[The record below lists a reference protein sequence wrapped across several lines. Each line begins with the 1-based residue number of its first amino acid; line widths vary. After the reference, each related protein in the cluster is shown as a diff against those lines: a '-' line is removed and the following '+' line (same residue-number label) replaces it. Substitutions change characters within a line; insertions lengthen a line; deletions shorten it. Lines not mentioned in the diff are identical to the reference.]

1 LPLSLAIGLTDSY
14 VLKEE
19 RMPSFPCDLDIA
31 RAAHL
36 KSIAEV
42 ARTLGVEEDELELYG
57 RYKAKVSLDVLQRLK
72 DRPDGKLIA
81 VTAIPPTP
89 LGEGKSVTA
98 IGLGQ
103 ALAKIGKKV
112 CNTCRQPSQGP
123 TFGIKG
129 GAAGG
134 GYSQVVPM
142 EDFNLH
148 LTGDFHAV
156 TAAQNLCAAMIDAS
170 YMHGNKLNLD
180 PFNITWRRC
189 LDTNDRVLRDIVIG
203 LGGKANGCP
212 RETGFDIT
220 AACETMAILAL
231 ATSLR
236 DLRERLARIV
246 VGFNRDGR
254 PVTAEDLKAAGAM
267 TVLLKD
273 ALRPNL
279 MQTLEHTPVLVH
291 CGPFGNVAHGNN
303 SVLSDMVALKL
314 ADYVATES
322 GFGADMGYEK
332 LVNITCRQ
340 GGLQVSAAVV
350 VCTVRALKMHG
361 GVGKIVAGKPLPPEL
376 TVENFAALER
386 GLPVLEAA
394 IRIVKLTGV
403 PVVVAVNRFATDTD
417 AEVQFVA
424 ERARELG
431 AERGVVSD
439 LHARGGA
446 GGSELAEAVVE
457 AAQKPSAMR
466 LLYPDDLSIKEKI
479 RILATQIYGADDVE
493 YLAEAERKIKLY
505 TDLGFARLPICMA
518 KTHLSFSHDPDW
530 KGVPKGYK
538 FPIRDVR
545 LSAGAGFL
553 YPLAGEMMTMPGLGS
568 SPAAIR
574 VDIDE
579 QDRIVGLF

>member
-1 LPLSLAIGLTDSY
+1 
-14 VLKEE
+14 
-19 RMPSFPCDLDIA
+19 MPTIPCDLDIA

-36 KSIAEV
+36 KPITEIARGL
-42 ARTLGVEEDELELYG
+42 AIEEDELELYG
-57 RYKAKVSLDVLQRLK
+57 RYKSKISLGVLERLK
-72 DRPDGKLIA
+72 DAPNGKLIA

-103 ALAKIGKKV
+103 ALAKIGKKA

-156 TAAQNLCAAMIDAS
+156 TAAQNLCAAMLDAS

-180 PFNITWRRC
+180 PFNLTWRRAM
-189 LDTNDRVLRDIVIG
+189 DVNDRVLRDVVVG
-203 LGGKANGCP
+203 LGGKANGFP

-231 ATSLR
+231 ANSLP
-236 DLRERLARIV
+236 DLRQRLGRIV
-246 VGFNRDGR
+246 VGFNKEGR

-273 ALRPNL
+273 AIRPNL
-279 MQTLEHTPVLVH
+279 MQTIENTPVLVH

-303 SVLSDMVALKL
+303 SVLANRVALKL
-314 ADYVATES
+314 ADYVVTES
-322 GFGADMGYEK
+322 GFGADMGFEK

-340 GGLQVSAAVV
+340 GGLQVAGAVV
-350 VCTVRALKMHG
+350 VCTIRALKMHG
-361 GVGKIVAGKPLPPEL
+361 GVGKIVAGKPLPREL
-376 TVENFAALER
+376 VEENIPAVER
-386 GLPVLEAA
+386 GLNVLCASL
-394 IRIVKLTGV
+394 RIVKTLGV
-403 PVVVAVNRFATDTD
+403 PAVVAVNRFETDTD
-417 AEVQFVA
+417 AELQFVA
-424 ERARELG
+424 ERAQGMG
-431 AERGVVSD
+431 AERAVISD
-439 LHARGGA
+439 VFARGGA
-446 GGSELAEAVVE
+446 GGIDLAEAVVE
-457 AAQKPSAMR
+457 AAERPSAMR
-466 LLYPDDLSIKEKI
+466 FLYPDDLPIKDKI
-479 RILATQIYGADDVE
+479 RTLATRIYGADDVE
-493 YLAEAERKIKLY
+493 YMAEAERKIKLY
-505 TDLGFARLPICMA
+505 TELGFSCLPICMA
-518 KTHLSFSHDPDW
+518 KTHLSFSHDPEW

-553 YPLAGEMMTMPGLGS
+553 YALAGEMMTMPGLGS
-568 SPAAIR
+568 SPAAVR
-574 VDIDE
+574 VDIDA
-579 QDRIVGLF
+579 QNRIQGLF

>member
-1 LPLSLAIGLTDSY
+1 MPAI
-14 VLKEE
+14 
-19 RMPSFPCDLDIA
+19 PCDLDIA

-36 KSIAEV
+36 KPITEIARALAIKES
-42 ARTLGVEEDELELYG
+42 ELELYG
-57 RYKAKVSLDVLQRLK
+57 RSKAKVGLEVLDRLK
-72 DRPDGKLIA
+72 DAPAGKLIA

-103 ALAKIGKKV
+103 ALARIGKRV

-156 TAAQNLCAAMIDAS
+156 TAAQNLCAAMLDAS

-180 PFNITWRRC
+180 PFNLTWRRA
-189 LDTNDRVLRDIVIG
+189 LDVNDRVLRDIVVG
-203 LGGKANGCP
+203 LGGKANGYP

-231 ATSLR
+231 ATSLG
-236 DLRERLARIV
+236 DLRQRLARAV
-246 VGFNRDGR
+246 VGFNKDGR

-273 ALRPNL
+273 AIRPNL
-279 MQTLEHTPVLVH
+279 MQTIENTPVLVH

-303 SVLSDMVALKL
+303 SVLANLVALKL
-314 ADYVATES
+314 ADYVVTES
-322 GFGADMGYEK
+322 GFGADMGFEK

-340 GGLQVSAAVV
+340 SGLKVAGAVV

-376 TVENFAALER
+376 VQENIPAIEKGLDVLRAAL
-386 GLPVLEAA
+386 
-394 IRIVKLTGV
+394 RIVKAVGV
-403 PVVVAVNRFATDTD
+403 PAVVAVNRFEGDTE
-417 AEVQFVA
+417 AELQFIVERAQGMGA
-424 ERARELG
+424 ERAVL
-431 AERGVVSD
+431 SD
-439 LHARGGA
+439 VFARGGE
-446 GGSELAEAVVE
+446 GGRSLAEAVVE
-457 AAQKPSAMR
+457 AVAKTSEMQ
-466 LLYPDDLSIKEKI
+466 LLYPDEMPIKEKI
-479 RILATQIYGADDVE
+479 KTLATQIYGASDVE
-493 YLAEAERKIKLY
+493 YLPEAERKIKLY
-505 TDLGFARLPICMA
+505 TDLGFGRLPICMA
-518 KTHLSFSHDPDW
+518 KTHLSYSHNPEW
-530 KGVPKGYK
+530 RGVPAGYK

-545 LSAGAGFL
+545 LAAGAGYL

-568 SPAAIR
+568 SPAAVR

-579 QDRIVGLF
+579 QDRIMGLF

>member
-1 LPLSLAIGLTDSY
+1 
-14 VLKEE
+14 
-19 RMPSFPCDLDIA
+19 MPTIPCDLDIA

-36 KSIAEV
+36 KPITEIARGL
-42 ARTLGVEEDELELYG
+42 AIEEDELELYG
-57 RYKAKVSLDVLQRLK
+57 RYKSKISLDLLDRLK
-72 DRPDGKLIA
+72 DAPNGKLIA

-123 TFGIKG
+123 TFGIKV

-156 TAAQNLCAAMIDAS
+156 TAAQNLCAAMLDAS

-180 PFNITWRRC
+180 PFNLTWRRAM
-189 LDTNDRVLRDIVIG
+189 DVNDRVLRDVVVG
-203 LGGKANGCP
+203 LGGKANGYP

-231 ATSLR
+231 ATSLP
-236 DLRERLARIV
+236 DLRQRLGRIV
-246 VGFNRDGR
+246 VGFNKDGR

-273 ALRPNL
+273 AIRPNL
-279 MQTLEHTPVLVH
+279 MQTLENTPVLVH

-303 SVLSDMVALKL
+303 SVLANRVALKL
-314 ADYVATES
+314 ADYVITES
-322 GFGADMGYEK
+322 GFGADMGFEK

-340 GGLQVSAAVV
+340 GGLNVAGAVV
-350 VCTVRALKMHG
+350 VCTIRALKMHG
-361 GVGKIVAGKPLPPEL
+361 GVGKIVAGKPLPAEL
-376 TVENFAALER
+376 VQENIPAVER
-386 GLPVLEAA
+386 GLNVLCASL
-394 IRIVKLTGV
+394 RIVKTLGV
-403 PVVVAVNRFATDTD
+403 PAVVAVNRFETDTD
-417 AEVQFVA
+417 AELQFVA
-424 ERARELG
+424 ERAQGMG
-431 AERGVVSD
+431 AERAVISD
-439 LHARGGA
+439 VFARGGA
-446 GGSELAEAVVE
+446 GGIDLAEAVVE
-457 AAQKPSAMR
+457 AAERPSAMR
-466 LLYPDDLSIKEKI
+466 FLYPDDLPIKDKI
-479 RILATQIYGADDVE
+479 RTLATRIYGADDVE
-493 YLAEAERKIKLY
+493 YQAEAERKIKLY
-505 TDLGFARLPICMA
+505 TELGFGRLPICMA
-518 KTHLSFSHDPDW
+518 KTHLSFSHDPEW

-568 SPAAIR
+568 SPAAVR
-574 VDIDE
+574 VDIDAE
-579 QDRIVGLF
+579 NRIQGLF

>member
-1 LPLSLAIGLTDSY
+1 
-14 VLKEE
+14 
-19 RMPSFPCDLDIA
+19 MPTIPCDLEIA
-31 RAAHL
+31 RASHL
-36 KSIAEV
+36 MPITEIARNL
-42 ARTLGVEEDELELYG
+42 AIEESELELYG
-57 RYKAKVSLDVLQRLK
+57 RHKAKVGLEVLDRLH
-72 DRPDGKLIA
+72 DAPSGKLIA

-103 ALAKIGKKV
+103 ALARIGKRV

-156 TAAQNLCAAMIDAS
+156 TAAQNLCAAMLDAS

-180 PFNITWRRC
+180 PFNLTWRRA
-189 LDTNDRVLRDIVIG
+189 LDVNDRALRDIVVG
-203 LGGKANGCP
+203 LGGKANGYP

-231 ATSLR
+231 ATSLE
-236 DLRERLARIV
+236 DLRQRLARVV
-246 VGFNRDGR
+246 VGFNKDGR

-273 ALRPNL
+273 AIRPNL
-279 MQTLEHTPVLVH
+279 MQTIENTPVLVH

-303 SVLSDMVALKL
+303 SVLANLVALRL
-314 ADYVATES
+314 ADYVVTES
-322 GFGADMGYEK
+322 GFGADMGFEK

-340 GGLQVSAAVV
+340 SGLKVAGAVV

-376 TVENFAALER
+376 VQENIPAIEKGLDVLCAAL
-386 GLPVLEAA
+386 
-394 IRIVKLTGV
+394 RIVKAMGV
-403 PVVVAVNRFATDTD
+403 PAVVAVNRFEADSE
-417 AEVQFVA
+417 AELQFIVERAQGMGA
-424 ERARELG
+424 ERA
-431 AERGVVSD
+431 VISD
-439 LHARGGA
+439 VFARGGE
-446 GGSELAEAVVE
+446 GGEALAEAVVE
-457 AAQKPSAMR
+457 AVATPSEMR
-466 LLYPDDLSIKEKI
+466 LLYPDEMPVKEKI
-479 RILATQIYGADDVE
+479 KRLATQIYGASDVE
-493 YLAEAERKIKLY
+493 YSPEAERKIKLY
-505 TDLGFARLPICMA
+505 TDLGFDRLPICMA
-518 KTHLSFSHDPDW
+518 KTHLSFSHNPEW
-530 KGVPKGYK
+530 RGVPRGYK

-545 LSAGAGFL
+545 LSAGAGYL

-568 SPAAIR
+568 SPAAVR
-574 VDIDE
+574 VDLDAD
-579 QDRIVGLF
+579 QQIVGLF

>member
-1 LPLSLAIGLTDSY
+1 
-14 VLKEE
+14 
-19 RMPSFPCDLDIA
+19 MPTIPCDLDIA
-31 RAAHL
+31 RASHMMPI
-36 KSIAEV
+36 SEIARNL
-42 ARTLGVEEDELELYG
+42 AIEESELELYG
-57 RYKAKVSLDVLQRLK
+57 RHKAKVGLEVLDRLK
-72 DRPDGKLIA
+72 DAPSGKLIA

-103 ALAKIGKKV
+103 ALARIGKRV

-156 TAAQNLCAAMIDAS
+156 TAAQNLCAAMLDAS

-180 PFNITWRRC
+180 PFNLTWRRA
-189 LDTNDRVLRDIVIG
+189 LDVNDRVLRDIVVG
-203 LGGKANGCP
+203 LGGKANGYP

-231 ATSLR
+231 ATSLG
-236 DLRERLARIV
+236 DLRQRLARAV
-246 VGFNRDGR
+246 VGFNKDGK
-254 PVTAEDLKAAGAM
+254 PVTAENLNAAGAM

-273 ALRPNL
+273 AIRPNL
-279 MQTLEHTPVLVH
+279 MQTIENTPVLVH

-303 SVLSDMVALKL
+303 SVLANLVALKL
-314 ADYVATES
+314 ADYVITES
-322 GFGADMGYEK
+322 GFGADMGFEK

-340 GGLQVSAAVV
+340 SGLKVAGAVV

-376 TVENFAALER
+376 VQENIPAIEKGLDVLRAAL
-386 GLPVLEAA
+386 
-394 IRIVKLTGV
+394 RIVKAVGV
-403 PVVVAVNRFATDTD
+403 PAVVAVNRFEGDTE
-417 AEVQFVA
+417 AELQFIVERAQGMGA
-424 ERARELG
+424 ERA
-431 AERGVVSD
+431 VISD
-439 LHARGGA
+439 VFARGGE
-446 GGSELAEAVVE
+446 GGEALAEAVVE
-457 AAQKPSAMR
+457 AVAKPSVMR
-466 LLYPDDLSIKEKI
+466 LLYPDEMPVKEKI
-479 RILATQIYGADDVE
+479 KRLATQIYGASDVE
-493 YLAEAERKIKLY
+493 YLSEAERKIKLY
-505 TDLGFARLPICMA
+505 TDLGFDRLPICMA
-518 KTHLSFSHDPDW
+518 KTHLSFSHNPEW
-530 KGVPKGYK
+530 RGVPTGYK

-545 LSAGAGFL
+545 LSAGAGYL

-568 SPAAIR
+568 SPAAVR
-574 VDIDE
+574 VDLDAE
-579 QDRIVGLF
+579 QQIVGLF

>member
-1 LPLSLAIGLTDSY
+1 VAIGLTDFY
-14 VLKEE
+14 FLKEE
-19 RMPSFPCDLDIA
+19 LMPSIPCDLDIA

-36 KSIAEV
+36 KPIADV
-42 ARTLGVEEDELELYG
+42 ARALSIKEDELELYG
-57 RYKAKVSLDVLQRLK
+57 RYKAKVSLEVLERLK
-72 DRPDGKLIA
+72 GAPSGKLIA

-142 EDFNLH
+142 DDFNLH

-189 LDTNDRVLRDIVIG
+189 IDTNDRALRDIVIG
-203 LGGKANGCP
+203 LGGKANGYP

-220 AACETMAILAL
+220 AASETMAILAL

-236 DLRERLARIV
+236 DLRQRLGRVV

-254 PVTAEDLKAAGAM
+254 PVTAEDLQAAGAM

-303 SVLSDMVALKL
+303 SVLSNMVALKL
-314 ADYVATES
+314 ADYVVTES

-403 PVVVAVNRFATDTD
+403 PVVVAVNRFGTDTD
-417 AEVQFVA
+417 AELRLVA
-424 ERARELG
+424 ERAPGLG

-446 GGSELAEAVVE
+446 GGVELAEAVVE
-457 AAQKPSAMR
+457 AVQKPTTMK
-466 LLYPDDLSIKEKI
+466 LLYPDDLPIKEKI
-479 RILATQIYGADDVE
+479 RALATQIYGASDVE
-493 YLAEAERKIKLY
+493 YMPEAERKIKLY

-518 KTHLSFSHDPDW
+518 KTHLSFSHDPGW
-530 KGVPKGYK
+530 KGVPQGYK

-568 SPAAIR
+568 SPAAVR

>member
-1 LPLSLAIGLTDSY
+1 
-14 VLKEE
+14 
-19 RMPSFPCDLDIA
+19 MPSLPCDLDIA

-36 KSIAEV
+36 KPVTEIAK
-42 ARTLGVEEDELELYG
+42 TLGLGEEDLELYG
-57 RYKAKVSLDVLQRLK
+57 RYKAKVSLDVLQRQQ
-72 DRPDGKLIA
+72 DSRHGKLIA

-103 ALAKIGKKV
+103 ALGKIGKKV

-170 YMHGNKLNLD
+170 LLHGNKLNLD
-180 PFNITWRRC
+180 PFNITWRRAV
-189 LDTNDRVLRDIVIG
+189 DVNDRVLRDIVIG
-203 LGGKANGCP
+203 LGGKANGYP

-220 AACETMAILAL
+220 AACETMAMLAL

-236 DLRERLARIV
+236 DLRQRLGRVV
-246 VGFNRDGR
+246 VGFNKDGR

-314 ADYVATES
+314 ADYVVTES
-322 GFGADMGYEK
+322 GFGADMGFEK

-340 GGLQVSAAVV
+340 GGLEVSGAVV

-361 GVGKIVAGKPLPPEL
+361 GVGKIVAGRPLPPEL
-376 TVENFAALER
+376 SQENIPAVER
-386 GLPVLEAA
+386 GLPVLGAA
-394 IRIVKLTGV
+394 VRVVKLMGV
-403 PVVVAVNRFATDTD
+403 PVVVALNRFETDTD
-417 AEVQFVA
+417 AELRFVV
-424 ERARELG
+424 ERAQELG
-431 AERGVVSD
+431 AERAVVSD
-439 LHARGGA
+439 VFARGGA
-446 GGSELAEAVVE
+446 GGAELAEAVVQ
-457 AAQKPSAMR
+457 AVQKPAAMKF
-466 LLYPDDLSIKEKI
+466 LYPDDLPIKDKI

-493 YLAEAERKIKLY
+493 YMPEAERKIKLY
-505 TDLGFARLPICMA
+505 TDLGFSRLPICMA
-518 KTHLSFSHDPDW
+518 KTHLSYSHNPDW

-568 SPAAIR
+568 SPAAMR

-579 QDRIVGLF
+579 QERVVGLF

>member
-1 LPLSLAIGLTDSY
+1 
-14 VLKEE
+14 
-19 RMPSFPCDLDIA
+19 MPSLPCDLDIA
-31 RAAHL
+31 RAARL
-36 KSIAEV
+36 KPITEV
-42 ARTLGVEEDELELYG
+42 AKALGIGDDDLELYG
-57 RYKAKVSLDVLQRLK
+57 RYKAKISLDVLQRKK
-72 DRPDGKLIA
+72 DSPNGKLIA

-103 ALAKIGKKV
+103 ALGKIGKKV

-170 YMHGNKLNLD
+170 FLHGNKLNLD
-180 PFNITWRRC
+180 PFNITWRRA

-203 LGGKANGCP
+203 LGGKANGYP

-236 DLRERLARIV
+236 DLRQRLGRIV
-246 VGFNRDGR
+246 VGFNKDGR

-303 SVLSDMVALKL
+303 SILSDMVALKL
-314 ADYVATES
+314 ADYVVTES
-322 GFGADMGYEK
+322 GFGADMGFEK

-340 GGLQVSAAVV
+340 GGLQVSGAVV

-376 TVENFAALER
+376 VQENIPAVER
-386 GLPVLEAA
+386 GLPVLGAA
-394 IRIVKLTGV
+394 LQIVKLMGV
-403 PVVVAVNRFATDTD
+403 PVVVAVNRFETDTE
-417 AEVQFVA
+417 AELRFVA
-424 ERARELG
+424 GRAQELG
-431 AERGVVSD
+431 AEKAVVSD
-439 LHARGGA
+439 VFARGGA
-446 GGSELAEAVVE
+446 GGAELADAVVQAVE
-457 AAQKPSAMR
+457 KPAAMR
-466 LLYPDDLSIKEKI
+466 FLYPDDLPIKEKI
-479 RILATQIYGADDVE
+479 RVLATQIYGADDVE
-493 YLAEAERKIKLY
+493 YAPEAERKIKLY
-505 TDLGFARLPICMA
+505 TELGFGRLPICTA
-518 KTHLSFSHDPDW
+518 KTHLSYSHDPDW

-574 VDIDE
+574 VDIDD

>member
-1 LPLSLAIGLTDSY
+1 
-14 VLKEE
+14 
-19 RMPSFPCDLDIA
+19 MPSIPCDLDIA
-31 RAAHL
+31 RAAQL
-36 KSIAEV
+36 KPIADV
-42 ARTLGVEEDELELYG
+42 ARDLDVEEDELELYG
-57 RYKAKVSLDVLQRLK
+57 RHKAKVSLSVLERLK
-72 DRPDGKLIA
+72 GAPSGKLIA

-103 ALAKIGKKV
+103 ALAKIGKQV

-189 LDTNDRVLRDIVIG
+189 IDTNDRVLRDIVIG
-203 LGGKANGCP
+203 LGGKANGYP

-220 AACETMAILAL
+220 AASETMAILAL

-236 DLRERLARIV
+236 DLRQRLGRIV
-246 VGFNRDGR
+246 VGFNKHGH

-291 CGPFGNVAHGNN
+291 CGPFGNVGPGNN
-303 SVLSDMVALKL
+303 SVLSNMVALKL
-314 ADYVATES
+314 ADYVVTES

-394 IRIVKLTGV
+394 IRIVKLAGV
-403 PVVVAVNRFATDTD
+403 PVVVAVNRFETDTD
-417 AEVQFVA
+417 AELRFVA
-424 ERARELG
+424 ERAQGLG
-431 AERGVVSD
+431 AERGIVSD
-439 LHARGGA
+439 VHARGGA
-446 GGSELAEAVVE
+446 GGVELAEAVVE
-457 AAQKPSAMR
+457 AVQKPATMK
-466 LLYPDDLSIKEKI
+466 LLYPDELPIKEKI
-479 RILATQIYGADDVE
+479 RTLATQIYGASDVE
-493 YLAEAERKIKLY
+493 YMPEAERKIKLY

-518 KTHLSFSHDPDW
+518 KTHLSFSHDPGW
-530 KGVPKGYK
+530 KGVPQGYK

-553 YPLAGEMMTMPGLGS
+553 YPLAGEMMTMPGVGS
-568 SPAAIR
+568 LPAAVR

-579 QDRIVGLF
+579 QDRVVGLF

>member
-1 LPLSLAIGLTDSY
+1 
-14 VLKEE
+14 
-19 RMPSFPCDLDIA
+19 MPTIPCDLEIA

-36 KSIAEV
+36 KPITEIARNL
-42 ARTLGVEEDELELYG
+42 AIEESELELYG
-57 RYKAKVSLDVLQRLK
+57 RHKAKISLEVLDRLR
-72 DRPDGKLIA
+72 DGPSGKLIA

-103 ALAKIGKKV
+103 ALARIGKRV

-156 TAAQNLCAAMIDAS
+156 TAAQNLCAAMLDAS

-180 PFNITWRRC
+180 PFNLTWRRA
-189 LDTNDRVLRDIVIG
+189 LDVNDRALRDIVVG
-203 LGGKANGCP
+203 LGGKANGYP

-231 ATSLR
+231 ATSLG
-236 DLRERLARIV
+236 DLRQRLARAV
-246 VGFNRDGR
+246 VGFNKDGK
-254 PVTAEDLKAAGAM
+254 PVTAENLNAAGAM

-273 ALRPNL
+273 AIRPNL
-279 MQTLEHTPVLVH
+279 MQTIENTPVLVH

-303 SVLSDMVALKL
+303 SVLANLVALKL
-314 ADYVATES
+314 ADYVITES
-322 GFGADMGYEK
+322 GFGADMGFEK

-340 GGLQVSAAVV
+340 SGLKVAGAVV

-376 TVENFAALER
+376 VQENIPAIEKGLGVLCAAL
-386 GLPVLEAA
+386 
-394 IRIVKLTGV
+394 RIVKAMGV
-403 PVVVAVNRFATDTD
+403 PAVVAVNRFEADSE
-417 AEVQFVA
+417 AELQFIVERAQGMGA
-424 ERARELG
+424 ERA
-431 AERGVVSD
+431 VISD
-439 LHARGGA
+439 VFARGGE
-446 GGSELAEAVVE
+446 GGEALAEAVVE
-457 AAQKPSAMR
+457 AVAKPSAMR
-466 LLYPDDLSIKEKI
+466 LLYPDEMPVKEKI
-479 RILATQIYGADDVE
+479 KRLATQIYGASDVE
-493 YLAEAERKIKLY
+493 YLSEAERKIKLY
-505 TDLGFARLPICMA
+505 TDLGFDRLPICMA
-518 KTHLSFSHDPDW
+518 KTHLSFSHNPEW
-530 KGVPKGYK
+530 RGVPTGYK

-545 LSAGAGFL
+545 LSAGAGYL

-568 SPAAIR
+568 SPAAVR
-574 VDIDE
+574 VDLDAE
-579 QDRIVGLF
+579 QQIVGLF